1 MEEELLGHSLIINKS
16 NSRVFAKKNPEWPT
30 STLNQKRAIN
40 YNCQITWL
48 VKLYGVNSPW
58 LKKEELIYWYFN
70 LTPKPYETL

>member
-58 LKKEELIYWYFN
+58 LKKGIN
-70 LTPKPYETL
+70 LLVL

>member
-1 MEEELLGHSLIINKS
+1 M
-16 NSRVFAKKNPEWPT
+16 VFAKKNPEWST
-30 STLNQKRAIN
+30 STLNQNGAIY

-58 LKKEELIYWYFN
+58 LKKEELISWYFN